1 MTFRRL
7 WATLAVL
14 LPVLGA
20 MLAGLSTTDLT
31 YHLRAGAEMLAGGGI
46 PRVDTWT
53 YTVAGEPWHDQQWGA
68 QLLFG
73 LVERVGGWTGLA
85 IFRAALVGVTF
96 GLVALTAV
104 RRGAGV
110 RTATGLTLAAFVVS
124 AVALA
129 LRPQLLGM
137 ALFALTLFVVG
148 ERHRRPRLLW
158 IIPIL
163 TLVWANLH
171 GSFFL
176 APVLLGLAWVEDLV
190 DPSVPT
196 ARRHVP
202 LLVAVVSAAAAFVNP
217 WGADVWAYAI
227 GLTTSR
233 EVTSRVTEWQPT
245 TVRDIPGLL
254 FFGSVAAVV
263 VLMARRGRA
272 TPWPTLL
279 TLGVFAGLGLYAVR
293 GVAWWPLIAAVAA
306 AGLLADA
313 PVHDGV
319 SRVAREPRE
328 TPLIRTVNALLV
340 GVIVLV
346 VVVAL
351 PVWRPV
357 DPGLQAPTGLL
368 GQAPSGITAALRD
381 VVRPGDRLFAP
392 QVWGSWFEYTFRE
405 APIGFDSRIELFPEA
420 AWTAMDLVYDGGE
433 GWERQLDAWGV
444 TIVVIGGATDDPFP
458 VRLVD
463 AGWRQVFSDDDG
475 AILVRSAG

>member
-46 PRVDTWT
+46 PRVDSWT
-53 YTVAGEPWHDQQWGA
+53 YTVAGAPWHDQQWAAQVLFALAERGA
-68 QLLFG
+68 
-73 LVERVGGWTGLA
+73 GWTGLA
-85 IFRAALVGVTF
+85 VLRAALVGATF
-96 GLVALTAV
+96 GLVALTAY

-110 RTATGLTLAAFVVS
+110 RTAAGLALAAFVVS

-137 ALFALTLFVVG
+137 ALFALTLFLVG

-158 IIPIL
+158 LIPVL
-163 TLVWANLH
+163 TLIWANLH

-176 APVLLGLAWVEDLV
+176 APVLLGLAWIEDLV
-190 DPSVPT
+190 DPSVPV
-196 ARRHVP
+196 ARRHLP
-202 LLVAVVSAAAAFVNP
+202 LVVAVASAVAALINP
-217 WGADVWAYAI
+217 WGVDVWAYAI

-245 TVRDIPGLL
+245 TLRDVPGLL
-254 FFGSVAAVV
+254 FFASVAAMV

-279 TLGVFAGLGLYAVR
+279 TLGLFAGLGLYAVR
-293 GVAWWPLIAAVAA
+293 GVAWWPLVAAVVA
-306 AGLLADA
+306 AGLLADT
-313 PVHDGV
+313 PVPATMSG
-319 SRVAREPRE
+319 VAREPRE
-328 TPLIRTVNALLV
+328 TRLIRRLNVLV
-340 GVIVLV
+340 VAVIGLV

-351 PVWRPV
+351 PLWRPV

-368 GQAPSGITAALRD
+368 GQAPSGITEALRG
-381 VVRPGDRLFAP
+381 VLRPGDRVFAP
-392 QVWGSWFEYTFRE
+392 QVWGSWFEYAFQD
-405 APIGFDSRIELFPEA
+405 APIGFDSRIELFPED
-420 AWTAMDLVYDGGE
+420 AWEAMDRVYDGGE
-433 GWERQLDAWGV
+433 GWEQQLDDWGV
-444 TIVVIGGATDDPFP
+444 TVVVVGGTTDDPFP
-458 VRLVD
+458 VRLTG
-463 AGWRQVFSDDDG
+463 AGWRQVFADDDG
-475 AILVRSAG
+475 AVVVRPER